1 MSEPEGAAPVG
12 EQAAGAVIAG
22 AAIGGVLTP
31 GALDSGWAVLAVTA
45 FLIVVLGRA
54 LTRSPTRMSS

>member
-1 MSEPEGAAPVG
+1 
-12 EQAAGAVIAG
+12 VIAG

-45 FLIVVLGRA
+45 FLIVVLGRV
-54 LTRSPTRMSS
+54 LTRSPGRMSS